1 MKLVHKLQNQ
11 WWQIR
16 RQTDVYLRPLRYW
29 RDRLSE
35 PLNALVALCCGVLL
49 FFAWQQWQ
57 INPDWGRKAQFYY
70 LKTPVPDYL
79 SRMQALAALTTRNAE
94 YAVLRD
100 NMERL
105 RLMVETYPT
114 EGGGYPRSIT
124 DLYSFATA
132 NDLWILSSNPLTRV
146 FDDNSQIVA
155 DYSSWRMSSDRS
167 RFKGMVL
174 YEPVSTYGYRIY
186 ACNEAGELVQGKA
199 GVFSLSNLTP

>member
-1 MKLVHKLQNQ
+1 MKLVHKLQDQ

-16 RQTDVYLRPLRYW
+16 RRVHERLRPFRYW
-29 RDRLSE
+29 WDRLSE
-35 PLNALVALCCGVLL
+35 PLSALMAVGCGVLL
-49 FFAWQQWQ
+49 FFGWQQWQ
-57 INPDWGRKAQFYY
+57 ANPDWERTAQFYY

-105 RLMVETYPT
+105 RLMVETYLT
-114 EGGGYPRSIT
+114 EGGTYPRSIAA
-124 DLYSFATA
+124 LHSFASA
-132 NDLWILSSNPLTRV
+132 NDLWILSRNPLTHV
-146 FDDNSQIVA
+146 FNDNSQIVA
-155 DYSSWRMSSDRS
+155 DYSSWKLSTDRS
-167 RFKGMVL
+167 HFKGMVL

-199 GVFSLSNLTP
+199 GVFSLSNLTY

>member
-16 RQTDVYLRPLRYW
+16 HQTDVYLRPLRYW

-35 PLNALVALCCGVLL
+35 PLSALIALGCGVLL
-49 FFAWQQWQ
+49 FFAWQQWEA
-57 INPDWGRKAQFYY
+57 NPDWGRKAQFYY

-79 SRMQALAALTTRNAE
+79 SRIQTLAALTTRNAE

-114 EGGGYPRSIT
+114 EGGTYPRSIT
-124 DLYSFATA
+124 DLHSFAT
-132 NDLWILSSNPLTRV
+132 DRELWILSRNPLTNV
-146 FDDNSQIVA
+146 FDDSSQIVA
-155 DYSSWRMSSDRS
+155 DYSSWQMSSDRS